1 LEPQVQDHPLREEP
15 RALLMIALYR
25 CGRQA
30 DALEVY
36 RSGRQTLVAE
46 LGIEPGAALRELENA
61 ILRQTSEL
69 TGPELHDGQAGMN
82 RGADSPAGADVPG
95 NAGRPA
101 TRTMVIG
108 MLDLTAASGLL
119 SVAEVLANATEHHE
133 LILTTTVQ
141 DFSTLNSAVDAVTR
155 LRAEMGVRGV
165 TARAAAFTS
174 RTPGADLARLAGDQS
189 AELLLVDAPDGLLA
203 DPRLITLLEQ
213 AICDVGILVAGP
225 NRAGP
230 VIVAFAGGDHDWA
243 AVELGARYSRAIG
256 APLVLAGA
264 LTGISGRDA
273 SRLLA
278 DASIAVQRAL
288 GVAARPL
295 LVRPDPTALVDAA
308 RDARLVV
315 VGLTERW
322 RHEGVGPVR
331 TALATSRDHPTLLVR
346 RGLRNNGWAAR
357 DAGTRFTWTIAGSG

>member
-1 LEPQVQDHPLREEP
+1 MVEREEAINW
-15 RALLMIALYR
+15 RNLIAA
-25 CGRQA
+25 CA
-30 DALEVY
+30 AVCVFAF
-36 RSGRQTLVAE
+36 S
-46 LGIEPGAALRELENA
+46 LGEIFP
-61 ILRQTSEL
+61 
-69 TGPELHDGQAGMN
+69 
-82 RGADSPAGADVPG
+82 
-95 NAGRPA
+95 
-101 TRTMVIG
+101 
-108 MLDLTAASGLL
+108 LL
-119 SVAEVLANATEHHE
+119 SLSMEA
-133 LILTTTVQ
+133 
-141 DFSTLNSAVDAVTR
+141 D
-155 LRAEMGVRGV
+155 GVSPRTIGFN
-165 TARAAAFTS
+165 TAM
-174 RTPGADLARLAGDQS
+174 
-189 AELLLVDAPDGLLA
+189 AP
-203 DPRLITLLEQ
+203 
-213 AICDVGILVAGP
+213 VGILVAGP